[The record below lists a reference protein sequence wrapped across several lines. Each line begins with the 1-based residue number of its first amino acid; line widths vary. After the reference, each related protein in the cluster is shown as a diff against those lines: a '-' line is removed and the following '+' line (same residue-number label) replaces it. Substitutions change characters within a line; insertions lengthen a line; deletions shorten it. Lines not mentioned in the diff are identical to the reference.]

1 MSYYRD
7 TKKGFGICAVC
18 FLLVAVLLCGIM
30 TSWFK
35 DWNPY
40 CWFGH
45 DYDEDGICQKCGE
58 EKPVDR
64 EQEIEENNQQLA
76 FAFHDGK
83 TLSLRRV
90 ANTSDIAASETGSIT
105 ITATVS
111 SDATDKSVSWSI
123 AWKDASSEW
132 AAEKDIADYIMLTPD
147 SEANSVKVDCLQA
160 FGEQAILTCSANGA
174 DGLTAT
180 ATVDFMK
187 RIVGVKVSCEAI
199 NLHDGVTELETSGEG
214 LTTLKATIEYGVGT
228 VENNTVTQFRV
239 SGVDFA
245 LSDALKAGIASD
257 VAQAQEQEQ
266 GSVAYN
272 ESISFNPTSGVSAV
286 DGECKVSV
294 RLGFENF
301 FRMNGGNN
309 VHVKA
314 ARGRVYR
321 NVETEG
327 WYIIAIAHV
336 NFSVDG
342 EAKSMNVSVNVP
354 ISTAYLTNYVVP
366 DSIDLSTDHITF

>member
-1 MSYYRD
+1 MRYRD
-7 TKKGFGICAVC
+7 TKRGFGIVAVC
-18 FLLVAVLLCGIM
+18 FVLIAVLLCGIM

-45 DYDEDGICQKCGE
+45 EYGEDGICGKCGA
-58 EKPVDR
+58 EKPVDK

-76 FAFHDGK
+76 FAFRDGK

-90 ANTSDIAASETGSIT
+90 ANTSDISSGETGSTT

-111 SDATDKSVSWSI
+111 SDATDKSVSWSV

-132 AAEKDIADYIMLTPD
+132 ANGKDIAEYITLTAD
-147 SEANSVKVDCLQA
+147 DEANSVRVDCLKA

-187 RIVGVKVSCEAI
+187 RIVGVKLVCEGI
-199 NLHDGVTELETSGEG
+199 NLHDGKTQLETSGEG

-245 LSDALKAGIASD
+245 LSDALKTGIAND
-257 VAQAQEQEQ
+257 VQQAQEQ
-266 GSVAYN
+266 GSVSYN
-272 ESISFNPTSGVSAV
+272 ESISYNPTSGVSAV
-286 DGECKVSV
+286 DGECQVKV

-301 FRMNGGNN
+301 FSMNGGNN

-321 NVETEG
+321 NVGTEG
-327 WYIIAIAHV
+327 WYIAATAHV
-336 NFSVDG
+336 HYSVGG
-342 EAKSMNVSVNVP
+342 EAKSMDVSVNIP

-366 DSIDLSTDHITF
+366 NSIDLSTDHITF